1 MDNCKHG
8 NGPDCQQCQ
17 YERDVASGYP
27 EPWRLWEV
35 SRYGAGFQGYCSSKE
50 NPLSGILNNKYRR
63 RHDADEM
70 IREWEREQKRKLLQP
85 DLENIPDIFQSDEL
99 FQCPYNNCRCDLKEP
114 CRECEAFIEFVSDIQ
129 GKYKKIEDYFDNVS
143 PEQLSKDIKSV
154 MTQPA
159 PCGPW
164 ISVEDGLPEEDGYY
178 YVHNMRFGME
188 AHFCS
193 FEDKK
198 VWMSPRT
205 KCGRYSMYERP
216 HDCILNNVTHWQT
229 LPPSPE
235 AS

>member
-1 MDNCKHG
+1 MTNCKHG
-8 NGPDCQQCQ
+8 NGPDCQ
-17 YERDVASGYP
+17 YERDAGRVKGTGHEAW
-27 EPWRLWEV
+27 ELWECNNNGDILW
-35 SRYGAGFQGYCSSKE
+35 RD
-50 NPLSGILNNKYRR
+50 LSTSPSFNMPELIRYRR
-63 RHDADEM
+63 RHDADE
-70 IREWEREQKRKLLQP
+70 IIAAWEREQKRKLLQP